1 MAHLKPE
8 TWNLKLEMIT
18 IREYNEADKEQ
29 IWKIIKPI
37 IRKGDTYVFAP
48 DSSRD
53 NMLDYWCGED
63 KNTYVAISDEKILG
77 TFFIKENQ
85 PDLGSHICNAGY
97 MVAQEAQGKGI
108 GRQMAEF
115 SLKEAKRLGF
125 KAMQFNFVVKSNA
138 GAIRL
143 WQKLG
148 FEIIGEI
155 PEAFQHSE
163 KGLTNALIM
172 YRKL

>member
-1 MAHLKPE
+1 
-8 TWNLKLEMIT
+8 MIT

-29 IWKIIKPI
+29 IWEIIKPI
-37 IRKGDTYVFAP
+37 IARGDTYIFSP
-48 DSSRD
+48 DSSKEK
-53 NMLDYWCGED
+53 MLEYWCD
-63 KNTYVAISDEKILG
+63 VNKKTYVALSELPTLAGGLDAKILG

-97 MVAQEAQGKGI
+97 MVSPEARGKGI
-108 GRQMAEF
+108 GRKMAEF
-115 SLKEAKRLGF
+115 SLTEAKRLGF
-125 KAMQFNFVVKSNA
+125 KAMQFNFVVKSNF
-138 GAIRL
+138 GAIKL

-155 PEAFQHSE
+155 PEAYRHSE
-163 KGLTNALIM
+163 NGLTNAYIM